1 MRRSALSLATRSAS
15 RKPRRSSTRRSA
27 SSESKEAA
35 EVAVAEAED
44 AADLR
49 AVAEQVA
56 VVAATLAT
64 SGELP
69 SPASLRFA

>member
-1 MRRSALSLATRSAS
+1 M
-15 RKPRRSSTRRSA
+15 

-44 AADLR
+44 VADLR
-49 AVAEQVA
+49 GVAEQVA

-69 SPASLRFA
+69 NPASLRFA